1 MQQFVFPTMD
11 QRGEG
16 GVGGGVPIYFRL
28 TVAVTQAHGLQVN

>member
-16 GVGGGVPIYFRL
+16 GVGVPIYFRL
-28 TVAVTQAHGLQVN
+28 PVAVTQAHGLQVN